1 MDIYDGAPWTEED
14 VEDLKAAIGHRRS
27 VEEAAEFLC
36 RSGSVADVEQKCRE
50 PGLAPHP
57 PWKRPGSGYRART
70 KKGPA

>member
-1 MDIYDGAPWTEED
+1 MDIYYGAPWTEED
-14 VEDLKAAIGHRRS
+14 VEDLKAAIGHGRS

-50 PGLAPHP
+50 PGLAPYRHGNGP
-57 PWKRPGSGYRART
+57 ARSTGSH